1 MSNIFA
7 NEEVEKGNC
16 RQIVSRLA
24 AEQLFKT
31 NSSLSAIDGND
42 VERAITDYVKLPV
55 FIKEE
60 YVKSIGQTV
69 RVTKQFCDV
78 YDPLSQTMF
87 NLVNNKL
94 TKLYENRA
102 HTVANFKTDN
112 KSIKNTMK
120 WVADNFKA
128 ISKND
133 IKSLTQYILKNIAE
147 QQFIALYD
155 THSSSYEEDLKKYF
169 NCHTTINDAANL
181 IIYSATKGAGKSTSI
196 DNYIKQYKKAGFNT
210 PNYVV
215 NAPTGGFNVPSEF
228 SEYSLLQLNELHKD
242 TVYDKTTLMNIGRR
256 EYYQYE
262 KKFHTPVQLKAIA
275 RWLSSTN
282 DTLPS
287 VFNDRTIL
295 TVNTISAA
303 YNIIKESF
311 GELEVD
317 PNTNI
322 FKTDVKKLQRLY
334 DLLETFDVDN
344 CELETNN
351 KEINSLLPTLKKL
364 FNDEYLYLL
373 ARVTTA
379 LTVNVHTGKDD
390 TFSVASIIRTLN
402 NHDATIL
409 DSYYKERTLLEI
421 FQKLYSKGIITRANN
436 NSGKYCKYH
445 LGCLLNLTED
455 LIDGKTEDTS
465 IVDEIKQA
473 RQVWDKLI
481 ALAEKIDNEFPDT
494 TDPTPTDDNDPFDKD
509 YSDEEFTKEDV
520 KATHM
525 FGNDVVNSL
534 PTVDIKEDTQFI
546 VSAEPK
552 KEYIKEI
559 QETGE
564 TLSRC
569 KNDYYPTCF
578 VYEMDETPLE
588 EQEELM
594 KNVVRRIPNNIYS
607 LTYSGS
613 KSFHCLVWIK
623 PEDRVHMNSDNFK
636 WYWTEVAKQLF
647 GTRWEELDEADATIC
662 RLTRRPGAIRDNGKK
677 QTCLYMNRNVV
688 GLDLTTLIRQRKE
701 LDKREAEIKIREEAL
716 RKYKQ
721 QSFQFEEQDLMTQL
735 QNIANKTNS
744 DSGKLAYEILSSGT
758 AESGSN
764 MIGAIGYMKKLKDS
778 DNKWEILLHELYN
791 ICHTQHPSNITKSYE
806 QYTK

>member
-1 MSNIFA
+1 MSHFL
-7 NEEVEKGNC
+7 NEDVEKGNC

-31 NSSLSAIDGND
+31 NPSLSSIDGND

-102 HTVANFKTDN
+102 HTIPNFKTDN
-112 KSIKNTMK
+112 KSLEKTMK
-120 WVADNFKA
+120 WITDNFKA

-133 IKSLTQYILKNIAE
+133 IKNLTQYVIKNIAE

-155 THSSSYEEDLKKYF
+155 THSPSYEEDLKNYF
-169 NCHTTINDAANL
+169 DCHTTINDAANL

-196 DNYIKQYKKAGFNT
+196 DNYIKQHKKAGFNT

-242 TVYDKTTLMNIGRR
+242 TAYDKTTLMNVGRR

-262 KKFHTPVQLKAIA
+262 KKFHTPVQLKAIS

-282 DTLPS
+282 DTLPA

-303 YNIIKESF
+303 YNIIKENF
-311 GELEVD
+311 GEIEVD

-334 DLLETFDVDN
+334 DSLETFDVDN
-344 CELETNN
+344 CELETN
-351 KEINSLLPTLKKL
+351 KMEINTLLPKLKKL
-364 FNDEYLYLL
+364 FNDEHLYLL
-373 ARVTTA
+373 ANVARGLTA
-379 LTVNVHTGKDD
+379 TVCPGQDD
-390 TFSVASIIRTLN
+390 AYSVASTIKILKN
-402 NHDATIL
+402 YDADIL

-421 FQKLYSKGIITRANN
+421 FQKLYSKGIITRANT

-481 ALAEKIDNEFPDT
+481 ALAKQIDDEFPDT
-494 TDPTPTDDNDPFDKD
+494 TDPTPTNDNDPFDKD
-509 YSDEEFTKEDV
+509 YSNEEFGKEDV
-520 KATHM
+520 VATHM

-534 PTVDIKEDTQFI
+534 PTATIKEDTQFI

-552 KEYIKEI
+552 KEYIKKI

-564 TLSRC
+564 ALNRR
-569 KNDYYPTCF
+569 KDDYYPTCF

-594 KNVVRRIPNNIYS
+594 KNVVRRIPNNVYS

-623 PEDRVHMNSDNFK
+623 PEDRVHMNPENFQ
-636 WYWTEVAKQLF
+636 WYWTEVAKNLF
-647 GTRWEELDEADATIC
+647 GTRWEELDKADATIC

-677 QTCLYMNRNVV
+677 QTCLYMNRDVV
-688 GLDLTTLIRQRKE
+688 GIDLTALIRQRKE

-716 RKYKQ
+716 RRYKQ

-735 QNIANKTNS
+735 QNIMKKTNNE
-744 DSGKLAYEILSSGT
+744 SGQLAYEILSSGI

-764 MIGAIGYMKKLKDS
+764 MIGAIGYMKKLKDN
-778 DNKWEILLHELYN
+778 DNKWEPLLHELYD
-791 ICHTQHPSNITKSYE
+791 ICHKQHPSNITKSYE
-806 QYTK
+806 HYAR

>member
-1 MSNIFA
+1 MSYILK
-7 NEEVEKGNC
+7 EDVEKGNC

-31 NSSLSAIDGND
+31 NPSLSSIDGND

-102 HTVANFKTDN
+102 HTIPNFKTDN
-112 KSIKNTMK
+112 KSLEKTMK
-120 WVADNFKA
+120 WITDNFKA

-133 IKSLTQYILKNIAE
+133 IKNLTQYVIKNIAE

-155 THSSSYEEDLKKYF
+155 THSPSYEEDLKKYF
-169 NCHTTINDAANL
+169 DCHTTINDAANL

-196 DNYIKQYKKAGFNT
+196 DNYIKQHKKAGFNT

-242 TVYDKTTLMNIGRR
+242 TAYDKTTLMNVGRR

-262 KKFHTPVQLKAIA
+262 KKFHTPVQLKAIS

-282 DTLPS
+282 DTLPA

-303 YNIIKESF
+303 YNIIKENF
-311 GELEVD
+311 GEIEVD

-334 DLLETFDVDN
+334 DSLETFDVDN

-351 KEINSLLPTLKKL
+351 MDINALLSKLKKL
-364 FNDEYLYLL
+364 FNDEHLYLL
-373 ARVTTA
+373 ANVTRSLA
-379 LTVNVHTGKDD
+379 AAAYTGQDD
-390 TFSVASIIRTLN
+390 TYSVASIIKILRN
-402 NHDATIL
+402 SGEDIL

-421 FQKLYSKGIITRANN
+421 FQKLYSKGIITRANT

-481 ALAEKIDNEFPDT
+481 ALAKQIDDEFPDT
-494 TDPTPTDDNDPFDKD
+494 TDPTPSNDNDPFDKD
-509 YSDEEFTKEDV
+509 YSNEEFGKEDV
-520 KATHM
+520 VATHM

-534 PTVDIKEDTQFI
+534 PTAAIKEDTQFI

-552 KEYIKEI
+552 KEYIKKI

-564 TLSRC
+564 ALNRR
-569 KNDYYPTCF
+569 KDDYYPTCF

-594 KNVVRRIPNNIYS
+594 KNVVRRIPNNVYS

-623 PEDRVHMNSDNFK
+623 PEDRVYMNPENFQ
-636 WYWTEVAKQLF
+636 WYWTEVAKNLF
-647 GTRWEELDEADATIC
+647 GTRWEELDKADATIC

-677 QTCLYMNRNVV
+677 QTCLYMNRDVV
-688 GLDLTTLIRQRKE
+688 GIDLTALIRQRKE

-716 RKYKQ
+716 RRYKQ

-735 QNIANKTNS
+735 QNIMKKTNNE
-744 DSGKLAYEILSSGT
+744 SGQLAYEILSSGI

-764 MIGAIGYMKKLKDS
+764 MIGAIGYMKKLKDN
-778 DNKWEILLHELYN
+778 DNKWEPLLHELYD
-791 ICHTQHPSNITKSYE
+791 ICHKQHPSNITKSYE
-806 QYTK
+806 HYAR